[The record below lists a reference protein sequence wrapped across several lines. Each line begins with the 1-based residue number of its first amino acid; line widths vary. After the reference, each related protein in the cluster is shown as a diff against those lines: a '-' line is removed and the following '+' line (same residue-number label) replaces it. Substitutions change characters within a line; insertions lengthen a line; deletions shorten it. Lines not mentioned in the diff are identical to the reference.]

1 MNSVRVHRRKA
12 FRSLAAG
19 SILLPG
25 IVTQLL
31 ADEDAAGSEG
41 DSLAPRAPHFT
52 PRAKRVI
59 FLYMTG
65 GVSHMDTFDPKP
77 RLLADAGKPGGG

>member
-1 MNSVRVHRRKA
+1 MNSGRVHRREA
-12 FRSLAAG
+12 LRSLAAG

-31 ADEDAAGSEG
+31 ADDGRAGSEG

-52 PRAKRVI
+52 PCAK
-59 FLYMTG
+59 
-65 GVSHMDTFDPKP
+65 
-77 RLLADAGKPGGG
+77 A